1 MAKRLSERVAPS
13 VVVAMMSLT
22 VCLGLAPVAALDWVA
37 PTAVQLAVLACT
49 ALCATA
55 GHYAMTR
62 AFTAAPL
69 TVTQPVVFLQL
80 IWASLLGALVFAEP
94 VDLWV
99 LVGGAVMIGA
109 ISYIT
114 WREAHLRRPS
124 PAAAALPSEGRG
136 GA

>member
-1 MAKRLSERVAPS
+1 
-13 VVVAMMSLT
+13 
-22 VCLGLAPVAALDWVA
+22 
-37 PTAVQLAVLACT
+37 
-49 ALCATA
+49 
-55 GHYAMTR
+55 MTR
-62 AFTAAPL
+62 AFAVAPM
-69 TVTQPVVFLQL
+69 TVTQPVTFLQL

-114 WREAHLRRPS
+114 WREAHLRRPAPVT
-124 PAAAALPSEGRG
+124 PALAGEGRG

>member
-1 MAKRLSERVAPS
+1 
-13 VVVAMMSLT
+13 MSL
-22 VCLGLAPVAALDWVA
+22 VEHDGARR
-37 PTAVQLAVLACT
+37 
-49 ALCATA
+49 
-55 GHYAMTR
+55 GRR
-62 AFTAAPL
+62 A
-69 TVTQPVVFLQL
+69 
-80 IWASLLGALVFAEP
+80 ASLLGALVFAEP